1 MCICSSWPLPPR
13 PRASCHTHLTVSQ
26 SLRML
31 AQVPGTCCFLPPT
44 CPSQA
49 SVPGSS
55 SGPPPPRGQPCFPS
69 AIWAG
74 CFPPLWARLSPLC
87 PQAGGSRT
95 LIHQESLSLTP
106 CSTWQGS
113 SGRACKPN
121 ESRSGICQSQ
131 AGSAG
136 LRLLLKRERHLC
148 LLHLPHLLHVDTVLR
163 KRR

>member
-13 PRASCHTHLTVSQ
+13 PPASCHTHLTVSQ

-74 CFPPLWARLSPLC
+74 CFPPLWAPVSPLSPGWWLQDSDPPGVPLPNSMLDVARVFGASVQTERKPIWHLPKPGGFC
-87 PQAGGSRT
+87 RPSSPPEAGA
-95 LIHQESLSLTP
+95 P
-106 CSTWQGS
+106 PVPAPPAAPP
-113 SGRACKPN
+113 AC
-121 ESRSGICQSQ
+121 RY
-131 AGSAG
+131 GSA
-136 LRLLLKRERHLC
+136 
-148 LLHLPHLLHVDTVLR
+148 
-163 KRR
+163 